1 MELNEKE
8 KQLLEAI
15 EQKMADKT
23 KGFANAEEIQKQMAE
38 LKSLIE
44 AKDLE
49 GVQKRLDEI
58 DIKLKEKK
66 PEVST
71 KSIREQLLEHLNKDE
86 VMNDIRKGR
95 SVSLE
100 LKAPTD
106 MSLATSSGQAGRVEF
121 APTIGFDLLRGLML
135 ANLLPEYPTNA
146 NAVFYLDA
154 TSPEGGA
161 GFVRD
166 NAEAPQLSWTISQQ
180 SAPVKD
186 VAVYAAYSQDM
197 IDDIDNFAA
206 QINQRLINELMVV
219 YDQKLYNGYAPNHP
233 EEFNGL
239 TYYAKPF
246 EVKDNS
252 LKTTAPNLRDVLNA
266 ACAQVEANAGKPN
279 FVLLNPI
286 DYRALKNTKTTE
298 GHYVLP
304 WDISPVLMVDGL
316 YVIANPGIA
325 KGNFL
330 VGDRTKGEQHIRQD
344 MQIVIDP
351 YTLSTKR
358 AIRVTLTK
366 RAAFF
371 VRTGDAKAFVAG
383 SIAAAINDLTATTG
397 TGGTGGA

>member
-15 EQKMADKT
+15 EKKMADKT
-23 KGFANAEEIQKQMAE
+23 KGFANAEEIKAQMAE

-44 AKDLE
+44 AKDFE

-86 VMNDIRKGR
+86 VLNDIRKGR

-100 LKAPTD
+100 LKAATD
-106 MSLATSSGQAGRVEF
+106 MSFAGTSSGQAGRVEF
-121 APTIGFDLLRGLML
+121 APNIGFDLLRGLML

-154 TSPEGGA
+154 TSPQGGA
-161 GFVRD
+161 GFVKD
-166 NAEAPQLSWTISQQ
+166 DTAAPQRSWTISQQ

-206 QINQRLINELMVV
+206 QINQRLMSELMVQ
-219 YDQKLYNGYAPNHP
+219 YDQKLYNGDAGTNP

-239 TYYAKPF
+239 TYYAQAF
-246 EVKDNS
+246 AVADNA
-252 LKTTAPNLRDVLNA
+252 LQTTTPNLRDVLNA
-266 ACAQVEANAGKPN
+266 ACAQVEANNGKPN

-286 DYRALKNTKTTE
+286 DYRALKNTKAAD

-316 YVIANPGIA
+316 YVIPNTGVSV
-325 KGNFL
+325 GEFL
-330 VGDRTKGEQHIRQD
+330 VGDATKGEQHVRQSLNL
-344 MQIVIDP
+344 MIDP

-358 AIRVTLTK
+358 AVRVTLSK

-371 VRTGDAKAFVAG
+371 VKSSDAKAFVKG
-383 SIAAAINDLTATTG
+383 NIAAAITALTKA
-397 TGGTGGA
+397 